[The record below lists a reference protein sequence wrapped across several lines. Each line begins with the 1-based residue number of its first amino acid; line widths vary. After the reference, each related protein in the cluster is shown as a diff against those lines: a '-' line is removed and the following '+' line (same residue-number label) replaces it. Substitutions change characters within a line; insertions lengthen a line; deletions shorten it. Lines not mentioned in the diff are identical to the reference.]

1 MASID
6 AIPLQLPLE
15 RLGAEALE
23 LPPAERRAADVL
35 LARFDHLDG
44 ETTASIAKVANVD
57 PATVVRTSR
66 RLGFEGFEALKLAA
80 ARASG
85 AKQSNPNAD
94 DTAGLTEEARLVRR
108 SMLGDAQHI
117 AAAADSIDAETLA
130 EVAIKLVAADSA
142 VFSAVGGSGTL
153 LGLAALRFLALG
165 VRVGWYP
172 DSQAQL
178 IAARQLEGSGA
189 VLALSRSGRTPEVL
203 AVARAAKERGADV
216 SVITSARKSPL
227 AALADR
233 VVVIAPDA
241 LSDDERYVSRA
252 VDAAVLNALEALAYR
267 LRLDSGRASPVGKTT
282 GHRQKAGPGYALTQ
296 TPIY

>member
-1 MASID
+1 MQLRCTC
-6 AIPLQLPLE
+6 AILSAMSLQLPLE

-35 LARFDHLDG
+35 LARFDSLDT
-44 ETTASIAKVANVD
+44 ETTASIAKEAGVD

-85 AKQSNPNAD
+85 AKTVLAAD
-94 DTAGLTEEARLVRR
+94 DAAATLSDDASLVRR

-117 AAAADSIDAETLA
+117 AAAADGVDAETLA
-130 EVAIKLVAADSA
+130 AIAHRLVNAKLAL
-142 VFSAVGGSGTL
+142 FSAVGGSGTL
-153 LGLAALRFLALG
+153 LGLAALRFMALG
-165 VRVGWYP
+165 VRVGWFA

-178 IAARQLEGSGA
+178 IAARSLDRAGA
-189 VLALSRSGRTPEVL
+189 VLALSRSGRTSEVL
-203 AVARAAKERGADV
+203 AVARAARERGADI
-216 SVITSARKSPL
+216 SVVTSARKSPL

-241 LSDDERYVSRA
+241 LSDDERYVSRS
-252 VDAAVLNALEALAYR
+252 VDVAVLNALEALAYR
-267 LRLDSGRASPVGKTT
+267 R
-282 GHRQKAGPGYALTQ
+282 KAKRK
-296 TPIY
+296 

>member
-1 MASID
+1 M
-6 AIPLQLPLE
+6 PLQLPLE

-44 ETTASIAKVANVD
+44 ETTASIAKEAGVD

-66 RLGFEGFEALKLAA
+66 RLGFDGFEALKLAA

-85 AKQSNPNAD
+85 AKLSQPSD
-94 DTAGLTEEARLVRR
+94 DTAGLSDEARLVRR

-117 AAAADSIDAETLA
+117 AAAADAIDADTLA
-130 EVAIKLVAADSA
+130 AVAHKVVTSETAL
-142 VFSAVGGSGTL
+142 FSAVGGSGTL

-178 IAARQLEGSGA
+178 TAATLLNRSGA

-203 AVARAAKERGADV
+203 AVVRAAKERGADV
-216 SVITSARKSPL
+216 SVITSARKSPI

-233 VVVIAPDA
+233 VVLIAPDA

-252 VDAAVLNALEALAYR
+252 VDGAVLNALEALAYR
-267 LRLDSGRASPVGKTT
+267 LTR
-282 GHRQKAGPGYALTQ
+282 
-296 TPIY
+296 

>member
-1 MASID
+1 M
-6 AIPLQLPLE
+6 PLQMPLE

-35 LARFDHLDG
+35 LARFDQLDD
-44 ETTASIAKVANVD
+44 ETTASIAKAAKVD

-85 AKQSNPNAD
+85 TRLAVPTAD
-94 DTAGLTEEARLVRR
+94 DAAALSDDAALVRR
-108 SMLGDAQHI
+108 SMLADAQHI
-117 AAAADSIDAETLA
+117 AAAADGLDADTLA
-130 EVAIKLVAADSA
+130 SIAHALVNAQTALFA
-142 VFSAVGGSGTL
+142 AVGGSGTL

-178 IAARQLEGSGA
+178 TAATLLDSSGA
-189 VLALSRSGRTPEVL
+189 VLALSRSGRTSEVL
-203 AVARAAKERGADV
+203 AVARAAKGHGADL

-241 LSDDERYVSRA
+241 LSDDERYVSRS
-252 VDAAVLNALEALAYR
+252 VDGAVLNALEALAYR
-267 LRLDSGRASPVGKTT
+267 QLRR
-282 GHRQKAGPGYALTQ
+282 
-296 TPIY
+296 